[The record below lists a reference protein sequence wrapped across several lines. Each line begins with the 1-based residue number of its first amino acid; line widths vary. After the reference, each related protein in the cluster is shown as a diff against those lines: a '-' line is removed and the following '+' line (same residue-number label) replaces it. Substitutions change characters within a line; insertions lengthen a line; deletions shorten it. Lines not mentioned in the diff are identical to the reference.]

1 MKEYKICDIP
11 LSEVQDYLF
20 EILLEL
26 DRICRKHNIKY
37 SLEGG
42 TLLGAAKYGDFVP
55 WDDDLDV
62 VMLRP
67 EYERFIEVS
76 KNELNEKFFLQNSD
90 TEKYFPL
97 NYTKIRYKES
107 KYVQKNY
114 EFLDINQGLF
124 LDLYPLDYVNEKKYR
139 NIMHMVGLLN
149 GAKNVKLEI
158 LLSPLHKT
166 PPVSKMKSVMYRLVS
181 IFSLQHL
188 NNALKCMMMSSK
200 TKTTVLN
207 LCNPT
212 YSDIPINVQRFQ
224 EYTEIVFRNHK
235 FTVVKDYDNWLK
247 ETFGNYMN
255 NEPDEATRGPS
266 HAIVECE
273 LPKKVDKKIG
283 ILTFHRAD
291 NYGAVLQTYG
301 LTHAIRKIM
310 QEKECAYKCEVI
322 DYANQAI
329 DNRYHVRAL
338 REIPRLKTKIKHV
351 FIQRFLI
358 RNQNNFNIFRKTF
371 LPISQIK
378 YDQTNISE
386 AGKDYGILITGSDQ
400 VWNGLLTNNDDTYFL
415 NFGSETNKKIAYA
428 ASVGSEKHFSSNF
441 ENYQSL
447 LDSFSYI
454 SVREKPLWD
463 LMISHGYKNTN
474 IVLDPVFLLERRD
487 YELIE
492 SNKNIVQGKYI
503 LVYVIAFEK
512 ELYKFAKRLA
522 KQTGLKIVYINIDK
536 PREVGVVNL
545 RDVSVQN
552 FLTLIKNA
560 SYVVTSSF
568 HGLAFSIIYNRE
580 VYYQLS
586 SNIDNFNSR
595 IESLVNAVQI
605 KNRNITNLTET
616 DNTIIDWEGVNET
629 INKLREEA
637 ISFLERSVFS
647 VDE

>member
-273 LPKKVDKKIG
+273 LPKKVDKK
-283 ILTFHRAD
+283 
-291 NYGAVLQTYG
+291 
-301 LTHAIRKIM
+301 
-310 QEKECAYKCEVI
+310 
-322 DYANQAI
+322 
-329 DNRYHVRAL
+329 NR
-338 REIPRLKTKIKHV
+338 
-351 FIQRFLI
+351 
-358 RNQNNFNIFRKTF
+358 N
-371 LPISQIK
+371 
-378 YDQTNISE
+378 
-386 AGKDYGILITGSDQ
+386 
-400 VWNGLLTNNDDTYFL
+400 
-415 NFGSETNKKIAYA
+415 
-428 ASVGSEKHFSSNF
+428 
-441 ENYQSL
+441 
-447 LDSFSYI
+447 SYI
-454 SVREKPLWD
+454 S
-463 LMISHGYKNTN
+463 
-474 IVLDPVFLLERRD
+474 
-487 YELIE
+487 
-492 SNKNIVQGKYI
+492 
-503 LVYVIAFEK
+503 
-512 ELYKFAKRLA
+512 
-522 KQTGLKIVYINIDK
+522 
-536 PREVGVVNL
+536 
-545 RDVSVQN
+545 
-552 FLTLIKNA
+552 
-560 SYVVTSSF
+560 
-568 HGLAFSIIYNRE
+568 
-580 VYYQLS
+580 
-586 SNIDNFNSR
+586 
-595 IESLVNAVQI
+595 
-605 KNRNITNLTET
+605 
-616 DNTIIDWEGVNET
+616 
-629 INKLREEA
+629 
-637 ISFLERSVFS
+637 
-647 VDE
+647 